1 LFKNEVVNM
10 QCFVFLGIQGSGK
23 GTQAEL
29 LSESINFQ
37 HINIGD
43 LLREQVTQRTEL
55 GIKVQDIIERG
66 DLVPDELVF
75 EIVEKSLEPERKGI
89 VFDGFPRTLVQ
100 AKYLVEHFEV
110 LQVFFLELAEN
121 EAIARLSSR
130 RICPSCGT
138 NYNIHSNK
146 PQKDNI
152 CDVCGTE
159 LIIRKD
165 DQPEV
170 ISRRVKEFYDQTLAL
185 KEFFAK
191 QGILSVIDA
200 SEKIDEIAAKIAAIA
215 ERLLNR

>member
-1 LFKNEVVNM
+1 M

-29 LSESINFQ
+29 LSERINFQ

-43 LLREQVTQRTEL
+43 LLREQVMKRTEL
-55 GIKVQDIIERG
+55 GLKVQDIIGRG
-66 DLVPDELVF
+66 DLVPDALVF
-75 EIVEKSLEPERKGI
+75 EIVESSLNPDRKGI

-110 LQVFFLELAEN
+110 LQVFFLELAED

-130 RICPSCGT
+130 RVCPACGA
-138 NYNIHSNK
+138 NYNILTNK
-146 PQKDNI
+146 PNKDNF

-159 LIIRKD
+159 LIIRQD

-170 ISRRVKEFYDQTLAL
+170 ISRRVKEFYEQTLAL

-191 QGILSVIDA
+191 RGILSVIDA
-200 SEKIDEIAAKIAAIA
+200 SEHIEEIAAKIADIA
-215 ERLLNR
+215 ERLLKNK